1 MELKRVSLET
11 IKPYES
17 NPRLN
22 DSAVDAVAESIRQC
36 GYCAP
41 IVVDENMVILAGHT
55 RHKALNK
62 LGWKDCE
69 VCIVAGLTSEQ
80 KRKYRILD
88 NKTNELA
95 KWDFEALERELN
107 ELDFG
112 DFDFGF
118 DFAETE
124 EPKMKEDT
132 ENIYTSAVNV
142 PQYEITGKEV
152 SISDLI
158 DTSKTDALIK
168 EIESANISDE
178 EKTFLKASAY
188 RHARIAF
195 DDVAEYYAR
204 AGKEMQTLMEKQ
216 ALVILDYED
225 ALKYGYIRLSEKL
238 DEIAGGADA

>member
-1 MELKRVSLET
+1 MEIKRVPYGQ

-22 DSAVDAVAESIRQC
+22 DGAVDAVAESIRQC

-55 RHKALNK
+55 RHKALGK
-62 LGWKDCE
+62 LGYTDAE
-69 VCIVAGLTSEQ
+69 VCVVSGLTSDQ

-95 KWDFEALERELN
+95 QWDFELLEQELA
-107 ELDFG
+107 ELDFDG
-112 DFDFGF
+112 FDFGF
-118 DFAETE
+118 DFPETA
-124 EPKMKEDT
+124 EPKTKENT
-132 ENIYTSAVNV
+132 ENIYTGKINV

-152 SISDLI
+152 SISGLI

-168 EIESANISDE
+168 EIENSNVSDE

-188 RHARIAF
+188 RHARISF

-204 AGKEMQTLMEKQ
+204 ASEEMQNLMEKQ
-216 ALVILDYED
+216 ALVILDYGD
-225 ALKYGYIRLSEKL
+225 ALKYGYVRLSDKL
-238 DEIAGGADA
+238 DEIAGDADA